1 METSIPT
8 RIAIVGGGISA
19 LLLAH
24 RLKLRVPTLHIDIY
38 EQEEGLG
45 GRLTGRDATLRVISS
60 SLGAFWD
67 QSLRCDPESKDIFQ
81 LTDIESL
88 ETVGLAVQSRMFE
101 IARDDLFSQTTI
113 KILSNRQVAQHWEKF
128 MADTS
133 NKKCKT
139 LDRLYSATLNKLA
152 PLLGLPD
159 ISNLAISACQKK
171 ISAFAARE
179 VMYANW
185 QPALE
190 ALACQAQVDIH
201 TDCPIGSAT
210 YDVDTKG
217 WRLVGKAGE
226 TAHDTL
232 VVAQPLLS
240 AENWLDKKHLDTFAL
255 RKEAPTSS
263 LCIGIAAGQTSLP
276 TYMLIANDQALAIR
290 AGDLYIL
297 SIRLG
302 FEVSLQ
308 APRVLQALG
317 KLKRAARFLQKLDAR
332 IKADPLWV
340 ALLPAACVAPVPIP
354 SSDSSLFFCGD
365 NYGNSSEDGDS
376 NLIDSILFTVDRIGV
391 GKTGGG

>member
-38 EQEEGLG
+38 EQEEVFG

-60 SLGAFWD
+60 NLGAFWD

-81 LTDIESL
+81 LTDVEHL
-88 ETVGLAVQSRMFE
+88 ETIGLAAQGKMFE
-101 IARDDLFSQTTI
+101 IDRANMFSQTTI

-139 LDRLYSATLNKLA
+139 LDRLYVATLNKLA

-171 ISAFAARE
+171 ISVFAARE
-179 VMYANW
+179 VMYADW

-210 YDVDTKG
+210 YDTDKG
-217 WRLVGKAGE
+217 WNLVSKAGE
-226 TAHDTL
+226 TAHDNL

-240 AENWLDKKHLDTFAL
+240 AENWLEKKHLDAFAL

-276 TYMLIANDQALAIR
+276 NYMLVANDQTLAVR
-290 AGDLYIL
+290 ADDLYIL

-317 KLKRAARFLQKLDAR
+317 KLKRAARFLQKIDAR
-332 IKADPLWV
+332 IKASPLWV
-340 ALLPAACVAPVPIP
+340 ALLPAACVVPVPIP

-365 NYGNSSEDGDS
+365 NYGDNSEDGDS
-376 NLIDSILFTVDRIGV
+376 NLIDSILHTVDCIGV